1 MKPGRIK
8 LGATGT
14 RSLLNGLSKVYKIGL
29 TLGLP
34 QRGID
39 DLKGLKLPPPPII
52 TSCTPL
58 HCRKLNPKCKNVMRC
73 MKQQSLTRQRRNP
86 DSLTK

>member
-58 HCRKLNPKCKNVMRC
+58 HCRKLNPKCKKCNEMHEATIFD
-73 MKQQSLTRQRRNP
+73 K
-86 DSLTK
+86 TKEEP